1 MVAWFAGHLS
11 VLWLSPVQSRLG
23 LSEFK
28 LPESSTRQFSDRHR
42 PMHEDA
48 SRRWF
53 RQHVAACLREREVQD
68 YTVLFSICV
77 WHCVGLILLLAAIA
91 GEGTT
96 E

>member
-1 MVAWFAGHLS
+1 MVRRTFVSALAVSRAIPTRTLR
-11 VLWLSPVQSRLG
+11 VQVRANL
-23 LSEFK
+23 FNRRTIVA
-28 LPESSTRQFSDRHR
+28 SSN
-42 PMHEDA
+42 MHEDA

-68 YTVLFSICV
+68 YTALFSICV

>member
-1 MVAWFAGHLS
+1 MVRRTFVSALAVSRAIPTRTLR
-11 VLWLSPVQSRLG
+11 VQVRANL
-23 LSEFK
+23 FNRRTIVA
-28 LPESSTRQFSDRHR
+28 SSN
-42 PMHEDA
+42 MHEDA

-68 YTVLFSICV
+68 YTVLFSIYV

>member
-1 MVAWFAGHLS
+1 MVRRTFVSALAVSRAIPTRTLR
-11 VLWLSPVQSRLG
+11 VQVRANL
-23 LSEFK
+23 FNRRTIVA
-28 LPESSTRQFSDRHR
+28 SSN
-42 PMHEDA
+42 MHEDA

>member
-1 MVAWFAGHLS
+1 MVRRTFVSALAVSRAIPTRTLRVQVRANFLTGI
-11 VLWLSPVQSRLG
+11 VQS
-23 LSEFK
+23 
-28 LPESSTRQFSDRHR
+28 ST

-48 SRRWF
+48 SRLWF

-68 YTVLFSICV
+68 YTALFSICV